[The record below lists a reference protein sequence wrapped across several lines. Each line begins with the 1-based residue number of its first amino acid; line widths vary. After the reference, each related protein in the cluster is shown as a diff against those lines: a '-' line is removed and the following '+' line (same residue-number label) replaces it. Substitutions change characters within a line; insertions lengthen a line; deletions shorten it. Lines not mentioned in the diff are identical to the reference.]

1 MIHIEILKRQ
11 LRRVKFKSIW
21 KEVKLLSTTFSTQNF
36 KLNEIKFSDPV
47 QEHADGTFVA
57 VR

>member
-11 LRRVKFKSIW
+11 LRRAKFKSIW
-21 KEVKLLSTTFSTQNF
+21 KEVKLLSTIFSTQRF
-36 KLNEIKFSDPV
+36 KLNEGKFSDPG
-47 QEHADGTFVA
+47 QEYADGTFVA